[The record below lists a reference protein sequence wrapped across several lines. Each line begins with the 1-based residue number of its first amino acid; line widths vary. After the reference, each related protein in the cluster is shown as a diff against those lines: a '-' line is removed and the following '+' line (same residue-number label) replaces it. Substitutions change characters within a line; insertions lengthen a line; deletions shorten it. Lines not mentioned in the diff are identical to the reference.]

1 MYPKDRKGKQ
11 SNTVV
16 FNCSIS
22 KINIKYKLL
31 MSTKDM
37 IGFLFRVKNI
47 FRKKGGIRRS
57 QTLPIAFGINK
68 V

>member
-1 MYPKDRKGKQ
+1 MYPKNRKGKQ

-37 IGFLFRVKNI
+37 IGFCFV
-47 FRKKGGIRRS
+47 
-57 QTLPIAFGINK
+57 
-68 V
+68 